1 VKNLRAILK
10 ASGPLLRYKLLGHRS
25 PLLLSLHVT
34 NRCNLRCSYCW
45 ASPARSEPVD
55 LTTETFKKLLD
66 AMYGI
71 GTRILWLQGGEPLL
85 NPHIDEMVS
94 YVKARNMACELTT
107 NGWFAE
113 QKMDT
118 LVKTDSVC
126 FSVDGD
132 EAAHDSVRG
141 QGSHRRLVQAMR
153 AGRERGLSFRIN
165 CVLAR
170 HNLGRETVDYM
181 CRLAR
186 EVGSQVTFPLA
197 MVTVEHD
204 RAGRATGAEDLD
216 IGRYRD
222 VLTYLIRKKEEGE
235 PIRNSFE
242 SLHRMLGWKLG
253 YQDIVD
259 RESAP
264 PGTVECLYGR
274 LVAYLDSDGTLYP
287 CTRLFG
293 TRDNGANVFELGPQE
308 AWNRVTQRDCYAC
321 ARLTDMHRVMTL
333 NPALVAKHF
342 LSLVRTRSDVSQ
354 EKR

>member
-10 ASGPLLRYKLLGHRS
+10 ASGPLLKYKLLGHRS

-45 ASPARSEPVD
+45 ANTGRSEPVD
-55 LTTETFKKLLD
+55 LTMETFKQLLD

-85 NPHIDEMVS
+85 NPHIDEMVRH
-94 YVKARNMACELTT
+94 VKARNMVCELTT
-107 NGWFAE
+107 NGWLAE

-118 LVKTDSVC
+118 LIKADSVC

-141 QGSHRRLVQAMR
+141 HGSHRRLLRAMR
-153 AGRERGLSFRIN
+153 MGRDRGLSFRIN
-165 CVLAR
+165 CVLSR
-170 HNLGRETVDYM
+170 HNLSRETVDFM
-181 CRLAR
+181 CELAR
-186 EVGSQVTFPLA
+186 DVGSEVTFPLV
-197 MVTVEHD
+197 MMTLEHD
-204 RAGRATGAEDLD
+204 RAGRVTGAENLD
-216 IGRYRD
+216 VDGYRD
-222 VLTYLIRKKEEGE
+222 VLEYLIQKKEEGE
-235 PIRNSFE
+235 PVRNSFE
-242 SLHRMLGWKLG
+242 SLHKMLGWNLG

-259 RESAP
+259 RKSAP

-293 TRDNGANVFELGPQE
+293 CQDKGANVFELGPQE
-308 AWNRVTQRDCYAC
+308 AWKRVTRLDCFAC
-321 ARLTDMHRVMTL
+321 ARLTDMHRVLTL
-333 NPALVAKHF
+333 SPTDVARHF
-342 LSLVRTRSDVSQ
+342 LSLVRT
-354 EKR
+354 